1 MTRFVITDHLAAT
14 RASEALP
21 SAARELAGRVNAA
34 VSGLSQLEF
43 TGRPTEALAALQRW
57 RRAKS
62 RIDQA
67 EASIVLLLH
76 EAGASVRG
84 IADALHMHKS
94 TVESC
99 IAQARADREV
109 RNG

>member
-14 RASEALP
+14 RAAEALP
-21 SAARELAGRVNAA
+21 AAARELAGRVSAA

-57 RRAKS
+57 RRAKD

-67 EASIVLLLH
+67 EAAIMLLLIEH
-76 EAGASVRG
+76 GASVRG
-84 IADALHMHKS
+84 LSNALHMHKS
-94 TVESC
+94 TVESR
-99 IAQARADREV
+99 ITQARADREA
-109 RNG
+109 RDS